1 MFANKFRYI
10 SIKLYIFI
18 TTSISLALTICILF
32 ISLIQSVNGAQF
44 LNTTSLFLLFGG
56 AVVPVFGTVM
66 VEL

>member
-56 AVVPVFGTVM
+56 AAVPVFGTVT
-66 VEL
+66 VKL